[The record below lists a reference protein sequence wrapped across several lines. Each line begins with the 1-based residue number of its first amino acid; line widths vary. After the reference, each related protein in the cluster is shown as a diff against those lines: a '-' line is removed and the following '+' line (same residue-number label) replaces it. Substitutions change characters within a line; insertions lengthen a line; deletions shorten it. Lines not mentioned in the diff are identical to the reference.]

1 MVRKVSGPDGTH
13 EPPPL
18 VPPRAVSGRL
28 FRPAP
33 PPPGSDAP
41 RPDPEGSSAVQYLD
55 DAPAPERAEPS
66 RPDPAEMADHL
77 REQVPDAADLPPRRA
92 RQGSR

>member
-1 MVRKVSGPDGTH
+1 M
-13 EPPPL
+13 
-18 VPPRAVSGRL
+18 PPRAVSGRL

-41 RPDPEGSSAVQYLD
+41 RPDPDGSSAVQYL
-55 DAPAPERAEPS
+55 AGGTAPEGSEPARPEPS
-66 RPDPAEMADHL
+66 EMADHL
-77 REQVPDAADLPPRRA
+77 REIVQADAVDLPPRRA